1 MAARPTKK
9 HLPGSVTLR
18 RRVCPPWLMV
28 EQPFT
33 SVGWLLLVVVGS
45 EDEGQHILRSG
56 IVLVGSQ
63 WHNKENSIIGS
74 RF

>member
-18 RRVCPPWLMV
+18 RRVCRPWLMV

-33 SVGWLLLVVVGS
+33 SFGWLLLVVVGS
-45 EDEGQHILRSG
+45 EDEGQHILTTEWNR
-56 IVLVGSQ
+56 I
-63 WHNKENSIIGS
+63 S
-74 RF
+74 RQPVAQ